1 MIKALGLNQSSCLI
15 EDRLYACLC
24 NYSLIDIL
32 PRFVSFVCNRVG
44 MHTCHRAQ
52 VAVREL
58 VLSFHPVGT

>member
-1 MIKALGLNQSSCLI
+1 MIKALGLNQSSCPI

-24 NYSLIDIL
+24 SYSLIDLL
-32 PRFVSFVCNRVG
+32 PRFVSFVCNRTG
-44 MHTCHRAQ
+44 MHTRHRAQ